1 MKYQELLAKNIR
13 SLRLKNNLTQENFAE
28 KIGLSLNGVSN
39 IERNRYQPTAETID
53 RICKAFNIT
62 PAELLLVPSDS
73 NKEIIE
79 NIVTL
84 LSACPTKKLKK
95 IYEMIQLMVK

>member
-1 MKYQELLAKNIR
+1 MCNSIIFLEC
-13 SLRLKNNLTQENFAE
+13 E
-28 KIGLSLNGVSN
+28 KLISIKIPNGVSN

-53 RICKAFNIT
+53 RICKTFKIT
-62 PAELLLVPSDS
+62 PAELLLLPTDS
-73 NKEIIE
+73 NNEIIE

-84 LSACPTKKLKK
+84 LSTCPTKKLKK